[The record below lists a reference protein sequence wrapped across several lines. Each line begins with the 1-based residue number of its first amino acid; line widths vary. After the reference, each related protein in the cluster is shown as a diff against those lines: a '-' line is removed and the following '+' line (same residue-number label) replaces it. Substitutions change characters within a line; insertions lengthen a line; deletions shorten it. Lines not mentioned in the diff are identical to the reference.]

1 MNNSI
6 RLLAAVAVLAIMSS
20 CGGGKSSDQKNTKN
34 APPVWVATELA
45 RKQDISSEIVITGNI
60 KPNTTGTIKSPVNG
74 IITELKVRENDWVN
88 RGDVILIINPSE
100 RVTLIAKYNQELKLL
115 RNKLTENGNDT
126 DSIRMQIIK
135 AEENLKFAETMY
147 QKIPV
152 TSEVAGRVSVRH
164 VDKGSEVSAKDLL
177 IEVFDPQSLVIKAE
191 VNEKYFPII
200 KLGKVLPVKLISYP
214 NEIFEGRITL
224 VYPKVNEQ
232 TRSIMFDVTLNKKIE
247 LMEGMLAE
255 ITLTTELKQDVV
267 SIPDDA
273 IMSSHKNERFVFT
286 VDADSIVHRH
296 KIETGLSSGG
306 FTEVVSG
313 IGLDDKIVVKGQ
325 EVLKDGITVKIT
337 DTKKTK

>member
-1 MNNSI
+1 MNISVKISI
-6 RLLAAVAVLAIMSS
+6 VASIMVLLLSS
-20 CGGGKSSDQKNTKN
+20 CSGGSEKNPKNTKT
-34 APPVWVATELA
+34 APPVWVTAQVVGK
-45 RKQDISSEIVITGNI
+45 RDISSEIVITGSV
-60 KPNTTGTIKSPVNG
+60 KPNTIGVVKSPTNG

-88 RGDVILIINPSE
+88 RGDVIAIINPSE
-100 RVTLIAKYNQELKLL
+100 RVTLIAKYNQEIKTLK
-115 RNKLTENGNDT
+115 NKATGDVS

-135 AEENLKFAETMY
+135 AEENLKFAESMY
-147 QKIPV
+147 QKILV

-164 VDKGSEVSAKDLL
+164 IDKGSEVSAKDPL
-177 IEVFDPQSLVIKAE
+177 IEIFDPQSLVVKAE
-191 VNEKYFPII
+191 VNERYFAII
-200 KLGKVLPVKLISYP
+200 KRGKTLPVKLMSYP
-214 NEIFEGRITL
+214 DQKFQGRITL
-224 VYPKVNEQ
+224 VYPKINEQ
-232 TRSIMFDVTLNKKIE
+232 TRSILFDLTIEKKIE

-255 ITLTTELKQDVV
+255 ITLTTESKQDVV